1 MPVTGRKNFT
11 FKEDFANE
19 KTFDQ
24 HGSGGQYGSQ
34 HHTCPCFCI
43 RGGQQPETVIGQEI
57 DRQNSSEDYSEVSS
71 LDQLTYTGNE
81 CKVRLKENIVMTTA
95 VTVNSG
101 NRLTIDLNG
110 HTLTAPENDRAFRI
124 QDGALTIEDS
134 IGTGVIQGSGTVT
147 SYGGNGGAIWMSS
160 SDSNNALTLT
170 GGTIRG
176 FTAKYGAGVYMGSG
190 TFHMTGGAIQ
200 NCLATDGGLADGG
213 GVYVF
218 GGSFEL
224 TDGTISACKA
234 NNAGGGVYVSSGSF
248 EMSGGSIEN
257 CTAHEGAGV
266 KVYASNGK
274 TASFSMNGSGEIKNC
289 NQNGVSVSAIGNGTP
304 EFTMD
309 GGTIEG
315 SSGYGVWVAAGSAVM
330 SGGSVKDS
338 ERYDIYIGR
347 SATLTVNNTQVG
359 GTVMNMG
366 AITGQGSAEFTGTV
380 ENLGYVGAGKITGCK
395 IHRIEHRSPYKGTI
409 ENSTWD
415 EYVYLLGYRWPAEKI
430 PSAAGESI
438 SLKFPSYISEPAAM
452 TNTLVIPEGV
462 TVTVDL
468 AGKPVSA
475 DTTVTSDIKIINHG
489 TLTLI
494 DSSTGGTLSIPI
506 ENDGVL
512 NANGGTVTGEVTNKG
527 TIQATG
533 TPVTKF
539 TGTLVNEEGASV
551 TAGNFMDCTITNN
564 GGTIGGDAIFDRPEP
579 DPEQPGAGSEDGG
592 AGAVIAA
599 LAVGT
604 VVVGGGILLA
614 HSYIQN
620 NLPEGFAVPETRR
633 ELAVVLWNM
642 ASKPEPASQQ
652 TYTDVQDEEVLKAVC
667 WAVENELVTP
677 ETESTLGADVRV
689 NRLQVI
695 GAMYQTNKRKK

>member
-1 MPVTGRKNFT
+1 M
-11 FKEDFANE
+11 
-19 KTFDQ
+19 
-24 HGSGGQYGSQ
+24 
-34 HHTCPCFCI
+34 
-43 RGGQQPETVIGQEI
+43 TV
-57 DRQNSSEDYSEVSS
+57 
-71 LDQLTYTGNE
+71 
-81 CKVRLKENIVMTTA
+81 A
-95 VTVNSG
+95 VTVDSG
-101 NRLTIDLNG
+101 KSLTIDLNG
-110 HTLTAPENDRAFRI
+110 HTLTAAANSKAFYI
-124 QDGALTIEDS
+124 QGGALTIEDS

-147 SYGGNGGAIWMSS
+147 DNGGFGGAIWMS
-160 SDSNNALTLT
+160 SDSNNALTLA

-176 FTAKYGAGVYMGSG
+176 FTAKYGAGVYMVNG
-190 TFHMTGGAIQ
+190 TFQMTRGAIQ
-200 NCLATDGGLADGG
+200 NCSATGGKVDGG
-213 GVYVF
+213 GVYVS
-218 GGSFEL
+218 GGSFEMS
-224 TDGTISACKA
+224 DGTISACNA
-234 NNAGGGVYVSSGSF
+234 ANAGGGVYVFSGSF
-248 EMSGGSIEN
+248 KMSGGSIED
-257 CTAHEGAGV
+257 CTAYEGAGV
-266 KVYASNGK
+266 KVYPSSGK
-274 TASFSMNGSGEIKNC
+274 TVSFSMTGGEIQNC
-289 NQNGVSVSAIGNGTP
+289 NTNGVSISEFSNGIP

-309 GGTIEG
+309 GGTIEDNG
-315 SSGYGVWVAAGSAVM
+315 GDGVRVDAGSAVM

-338 ERYDIYIGR
+338 ELYDIRIGS

-359 GTVMNMG
+359 GTVLNMG
-366 AITGQGSAEFTGTV
+366 KITGNGSAKFTGTV
-380 ENLGYVGAGKITGCK
+380 ENSGSAVAGITGCT
-395 IHRIEHRSPYKGTI
+395 IHRIEHRFPYKGTI
-409 ENSTWD
+409 EGSPD
-415 EYVYLLGYRWPAEKI
+415 EYVYLLGHSWPTAKI

-438 SLKFPSYISEPAAM
+438 SLKVPSYITATME
-452 TNTLVIPEGV
+452 NTLVIPEGV

-475 DTTVTSDIKIINHG
+475 DAETSDIKIINHG

-494 DSSTGGTLSIPI
+494 DSSTDGALSIPI

-512 NANGGTVTGEVTNKG
+512 NANGGTVTSKVTNKG

-533 TPVTKF
+533 TPVTQF
-539 TGTLVNEEGASV
+539 TGTLVNQEGASV
-551 TAGNFMDCTITNN
+551 TAGDFRGCMITNN
-564 GGTIGGDAIFDRPEP
+564 GGTIGGDAILDNPEP

-604 VVVGGGILLA
+604 AVVGGGILLA

-620 NLPEGFAVPETRR
+620 NLPEGFAVPETRQ

-642 ASKPEPASQQ
+642 AGKPEPASQQ

>member
-1 MPVTGRKNFT
+1 M
-11 FKEDFANE
+11 
-19 KTFDQ
+19 
-24 HGSGGQYGSQ
+24 
-34 HHTCPCFCI
+34 
-43 RGGQQPETVIGQEI
+43 IGQEI

-81 CKVRLKENIVMTTA
+81 CRVRLTEDIVMTGA
-95 VTVNSG
+95 VTVNNG

-110 HTLTAPENDRAFRI
+110 HTLTAAANSQAFRI
-124 QDGALTIEDS
+124 QNGALTIEDS
-134 IGTGVIQGSGTVT
+134 GSTGVIQGSGTVT
-147 SYGGNGGAIWMSS
+147 GNGGAIWMSS
-160 SDSNNALTLT
+160 NDSNNALTLT

-176 FTAKYGAGVYMGSG
+176 FTAKYGAGVYMGNG
-190 TFHMTGGAIQ
+190 TFRMTGGAIQ
-200 NCLATDGGLADGG
+200 NCSASGGDLSDGG

-218 GGSFEL
+218 GGSFEMSG
-224 TDGTISACKA
+224 GTISACNA
-234 NNAGGGVYVSSGSF
+234 TNAGGGVYVSSGSF
-248 EMSGGSIEN
+248 EMSDGSIED

-266 KVYASNGK
+266 KVLASSGK
-274 TASFSMNGSGEIKNC
+274 ASFSMSGSGEIKNC
-289 NQNGVSVSAIGNGTP
+289 NQDGVSIAAIGGTS
-304 EFTMD
+304 EFSMS
-309 GGTIEG
+309 GGTIEDN
-315 SSGYGVWVAAGSAVM
+315 SGFGVWVDNGSAVM
-330 SGGSVKDS
+330 SGGSVKGS
-338 ERYDIYIGR
+338 ERYDIYIGSR
-347 SATLTVNNTQVG
+347 AALTVKNTQVG
-359 GTVMNMG
+359 GTVLNLG
-366 AITGQGSAEFTGTV
+366 KITGQGSAEFTGTV
-380 ENLGYVGAGKITGCK
+380 ENSGYAVAEITGCK

-409 ENSTWD
+409 TGSTWD
-415 EYVYLLGYRWPAEKI
+415 EYVYLLGRSWPTAKI
-430 PSAAGESI
+430 PSEAGESI
-438 SLKFPSYISEPAAM
+438 TLKVSSYLPPVMENSLE
-452 TNTLVIPEGV
+452 IPKGV

-468 AGKPVSA
+468 AGKTLSA
-475 DTTVTSDIKIINHG
+475 EESDFKIINHG

-512 NANGGTVTGEVTNKG
+512 NANGGTVTSEVTNKG
-527 TIQATG
+527 TIKATG
-533 TPVTKF
+533 TPVTQF
-539 TGTLVNEEGASV
+539 TGTLVNQEGASV
-551 TAGNFMDCTITNN
+551 TAGDFRGCMITNN
-564 GGTIGGDAIFDRPEP
+564 GGTIGGDAILDNPEP

-604 VVVGGGILLA
+604 AVVGGGILLA

-620 NLPEGFAVPETRR
+620 NLPEGFAVPETRQ

-642 ASKPEPASQQ
+642 AGKPEPASQQ

>member
-1 MPVTGRKNFT
+1 M
-11 FKEDFANE
+11 
-19 KTFDQ
+19 
-24 HGSGGQYGSQ
+24 
-34 HHTCPCFCI
+34 
-43 RGGQQPETVIGQEI
+43 IGQEI

-81 CKVRLKENIVMTTA
+81 CKVRLTENIVMTTA

-409 ENSTWD
+409 ENSTWE
-415 EYVYLLGYRWPAEKI
+415 EYVYLLGYSWPTAKI

-452 TNTLVIPEGV
+452 TNTLEIPEGV

-564 GGTIGGDAIFDRPEP
+564 GGTISGDAIFEKPEP

-620 NLPEGFAVPETRR
+620 NLPEGFAVPETRQ

-652 TYTDVQDEEVLKAVC
+652 TYTDVQDEEALKAVR

>member
-1 MPVTGRKNFT
+1 MRPG
-11 FKEDFANE
+11 
-19 KTFDQ
+19 
-24 HGSGGQYGSQ
+24 
-34 HHTCPCFCI
+34 
-43 RGGQQPETVIGQEI
+43 GGQQPETVIGQEI
-57 DRQNSSEDYSEVSS
+57 DRQNSSGDYLEVSS
-71 LDQLTYTGNE
+71 LDQLTYINNE
-81 CKVRLKENIVMTTA
+81 CKVRLTKDIVMTKA
-95 VTVNSG
+95 VTVNNG
-101 NRLTIDLNG
+101 NSLTIDLNG
-110 HTLTAPENDRAFRI
+110 HTLTAAANSQAFRI
-124 QDGALTIEDS
+124 QGGALTIEDS

-147 SYGGNGGAIWMSS
+147 GNGGAIWMSS

-176 FTAKYGAGVYMGSG
+176 FTA
-190 TFHMTGGAIQ
+190 T
-200 NCLATDGGLADGG
+200 DGG
-213 GVYVF
+213 GVYVD
-218 GGSFEL
+218 GGSFEMSG
-224 TDGTISACKA
+224 GTISACNA
-234 NNAGGGVYVSSGSF
+234 TNAGGGVYVSSGSF
-248 EMSGGSIEN
+248 KMSGGSIED

-274 TASFSMNGSGEIKNC
+274 TASFSMTGGEIQNCNTDGVSIYAIGSGT
-289 NQNGVSVSAIGNGTP
+289 S
-304 EFTMD
+304 EFTMT
-309 GGTIEG
+309 GGTIEDNG
-315 SSGYGVWVAAGSAVM
+315 GYGVWVDNGSAVM
-330 SGGSVKDS
+330 SGGSVKGS
-338 ERYDIYIGR
+338 ERYDIYIGS

-359 GTVMNMG
+359 GTVLNMG
-366 AITGQGSAEFTGTV
+366 KITGKGSAKFTGTV
-380 ENLGYVGAGKITGCK
+380 ENSGSAVAGITGCT

-409 ENSTWD
+409 TDSPCD
-415 EYVYLLGYRWPAEKI
+415 EYVYLLGRSWPTAKI
-430 PSAAGESI
+430 PSEAGESI
-438 SLKFPSYISEPAAM
+438 TLKVSSYLPPVMENSL
-452 TNTLVIPEGV
+452 TIPEGV

-468 AGKPVSA
+468 AGKTLSA
-475 DTTVTSDIKIINHG
+475 EESDFKIINHG

-494 DSSTGGTLSIPI
+494 DGGTDGALSIPI

-512 NANGGTVTGEVTNKG
+512 NANGGTVTSEVTNKG

-564 GGTIGGDAIFDRPEP
+564 GGTIGGDAILDKPEP

-604 VVVGGGILLA
+604 AVVGGGILLA

-620 NLPEGFAVPETRR
+620 NLPEGFAVPETRQ

-642 ASKPEPASQQ
+642 AGKPEPASQQ

>member
-1 MPVTGRKNFT
+1 M
-11 FKEDFANE
+11 
-19 KTFDQ
+19 
-24 HGSGGQYGSQ
+24 
-34 HHTCPCFCI
+34 
-43 RGGQQPETVIGQEI
+43 IGQEI
-57 DRQNSSEDYSEVSS
+57 DRQNSSGDYSEVSS

-81 CKVRLKENIVMTTA
+81 CRVRLTEDIVMTGA
-95 VTVNSG
+95 VTVNNG

-110 HTLTAPENDRAFRI
+110 HTLTAAANSQAFRI
-124 QDGALTIEDS
+124 QNGALTIEDS
-134 IGTGVIQGSGTVT
+134 GSTGVIQGSGTVT
-147 SYGGNGGAIWMSS
+147 GNGGAIWMSS
-160 SDSNNALTLT
+160 NDSNNALTLT

-176 FTAKYGAGVYMGSG
+176 FTA
-190 TFHMTGGAIQ
+190 T
-200 NCLATDGGLADGG
+200 DGG
-213 GVYVF
+213 GVYVS
-218 GGSFEL
+218 GGSFEMSG
-224 TDGTISACKA
+224 GTISACNA
-234 NNAGGGVYVSSGSF
+234 ANAGGGVYVSSGSF

-266 KVYASNGK
+266 KVLASSGK
-274 TASFSMNGSGEIKNC
+274 ASFSMSGSGEIKNC
-289 NQNGVSVSAIGNGTP
+289 NQDGVSIAAIGGTS
-304 EFTMD
+304 EFSMS
-309 GGTIEG
+309 GGTIEDN
-315 SSGYGVWVAAGSAVM
+315 SGFGVWVDNGSAVM
-330 SGGSVKDS
+330 SGGSVKGS
-338 ERYDIYIGR
+338 ERYDIYIGSR
-347 SATLTVNNTQVG
+347 AALTVKNTQVG
-359 GTVMNMG
+359 GTVLNLG
-366 AITGQGSAEFTGTV
+366 KITGQGSAEFTGTV
-380 ENLGYVGAGKITGCK
+380 ENSGYAVAEITGCT

-409 ENSTWD
+409 TDSPCD
-415 EYVYLLGYRWPAEKI
+415 EYVYLLGRSWPTAKI
-430 PSAAGESI
+430 PSEAGESI
-438 SLKFPSYISEPAAM
+438 TLKVSSYLPPVMENSL
-452 TNTLVIPEGV
+452 TIPEGV

-468 AGKPVSA
+468 AGKTLSA
-475 DTTVTSDIKIINHG
+475 EESDFKIINHG

-494 DSSTGGTLSIPI
+494 DGGTDGALSIPI

-512 NANGGTVTGEVTNKG
+512 NANGGTVTSEVTNKG

-564 GGTIGGDAIFDRPEP
+564 GGTIGGDAILDKPEP

-604 VVVGGGILLA
+604 AVVGGGILLA

-620 NLPEGFAVPETRR
+620 NLPEGFAVPETRQ

-642 ASKPEPASQQ
+642 AGKPEPASQQ

>member
-1 MPVTGRKNFT
+1 MRPG
-11 FKEDFANE
+11 
-19 KTFDQ
+19 
-24 HGSGGQYGSQ
+24 
-34 HHTCPCFCI
+34 
-43 RGGQQPETVIGQEI
+43 GGQQPETVIGQEI
-57 DRQNSSEDYSEVSS
+57 DRQNSSGDYLEVSS
-71 LDQLTYTGNE
+71 LDQLTYINNE
-81 CKVRLKENIVMTTA
+81 CKVRLTKDIVMTKA
-95 VTVNSG
+95 VTVNNG
-101 NRLTIDLNG
+101 NSLTIDLNG
-110 HTLTAPENDRAFRI
+110 HILTAAANSQAFRI
-124 QDGALTIEDS
+124 QGGALTIEDS

-147 SYGGNGGAIWMSS
+147 GNGGAIWMSS

-176 FTAKYGAGVYMGSG
+176 FTA
-190 TFHMTGGAIQ
+190 T
-200 NCLATDGGLADGG
+200 DGG
-213 GVYVF
+213 GVYVD
-218 GGSFEL
+218 GGSFEMSG
-224 TDGTISACKA
+224 GTISACNA
-234 NNAGGGVYVSSGSF
+234 TNAGGGVYVSSGSF
-248 EMSGGSIEN
+248 KMSGGSIED

-274 TASFSMNGSGEIKNC
+274 TASFSMTGGEIQNCNTDGVSIHAIGSGT
-289 NQNGVSVSAIGNGTP
+289 S
-304 EFTMD
+304 EFTMT
-309 GGTIEG
+309 GGTIEDNG
-315 SSGYGVWVAAGSAVM
+315 GYGVWVDNGSAVM
-330 SGGSVKDS
+330 SGGSVKGS
-338 ERYDIYIGR
+338 ERYDIYIGSR
-347 SATLTVNNTQVG
+347 ATLTVNNTQVG
-359 GTVMNMG
+359 GTVLNMG
-366 AITGQGSAEFTGTV
+366 KITGQGSAEFTGTV
-380 ENLGYVGAGKITGCK
+380 ENSGYAAAGITGCK

-409 ENSTWD
+409 EGSTWD
-415 EYVYLLGYRWPAEKI
+415 EYVYLLGYSWPTAKI
-430 PSAAGESI
+430 PSGAGESI
-438 SLKFPSYISEPAAM
+438 SLKFPSYITPKME
-452 TNTLVIPEGV
+452 NTLEIPEGV

-475 DTTVTSDIKIINHG
+475 DTGASDIKIINHG

-494 DSSTGGTLSIPI
+494 DSGTDGTLSIPI

-512 NANGGTVTGEVTNKG
+512 NANGGTVTGKVTNRG

-533 TPVTKF
+533 TPVTQF
-539 TGTLVNEEGASV
+539 TGTLVNQEGASV
-551 TAGNFMDCTITNN
+551 TAGDFRGCTITNN
-564 GGTIGGDAIFDRPEP
+564 GGTIGGGAILDKPEP

-604 VVVGGGILLA
+604 AVVGGGILLA

-620 NLPEGFAVPETRR
+620 NLPEGFAVPETRQ

-642 ASKPEPASQQ
+642 AGKPEPASQQ

>member
-1 MPVTGRKNFT
+1 MRP
-11 FKEDFANE
+11 
-19 KTFDQ
+19 
-24 HGSGGQYGSQ
+24 
-34 HHTCPCFCI
+34 
-43 RGGQQPETVIGQEI
+43 GGQQPETVIGQEI
-57 DRQNSSEDYSEVSS
+57 DRQNSSGDYLEVSS
-71 LDQLTYTGNE
+71 LDQLTYINNE
-81 CKVRLKENIVMTTA
+81 CKVRLTKDIVMTKA
-95 VTVNSG
+95 VTVNNG
-101 NRLTIDLNG
+101 NSLTIDLNG
-110 HTLTAPENDRAFRI
+110 HTLTAAANSQAFRI
-124 QDGALTIEDS
+124 QGGALTIEDS

-147 SYGGNGGAIWMSS
+147 GNGGAIWMSS

-176 FTAKYGAGVYMGSG
+176 FTA
-190 TFHMTGGAIQ
+190 T
-200 NCLATDGGLADGG
+200 DGG
-213 GVYVF
+213 GVYVD
-218 GGSFEL
+218 GGSFEMSG
-224 TDGTISACKA
+224 GTISACNA
-234 NNAGGGVYVSSGSF
+234 TNAGGGVYVSSGSF
-248 EMSGGSIEN
+248 KMSGGSIED

-274 TASFSMNGSGEIKNC
+274 TASFSMTGGEIQNCNTDGVSIYAIGSGT
-289 NQNGVSVSAIGNGTP
+289 S
-304 EFTMD
+304 EFTMT
-309 GGTIEG
+309 GGTIEDNG
-315 SSGYGVWVAAGSAVM
+315 GYGVWVDNGSAVM
-330 SGGSVKDS
+330 SGGSVKGS
-338 ERYDIYIGR
+338 ERYDIYIGSR
-347 SATLTVNNTQVG
+347 ATLTVNNTQVG
-359 GTVMNMG
+359 GTVLNMG
-366 AITGQGSAEFTGTV
+366 KITGQGSAEFTGTV
-380 ENLGYVGAGKITGCK
+380 ENSGYAAAGITGCK

-409 ENSTWD
+409 EGSTWD
-415 EYVYLLGYRWPAEKI
+415 EYVYLLGYSWPTAKI
-430 PSAAGESI
+430 PSGAGESI
-438 SLKFPSYISEPAAM
+438 SLKFPSYITPKME
-452 TNTLVIPEGV
+452 NTLEIPEGV

-475 DTTVTSDIKIINHG
+475 DTGASDIKIINHG

-494 DSSTGGTLSIPI
+494 DSGTDGTLSIPI

-512 NANGGTVTGEVTNKG
+512 NANGGTVTGKVTNRG

-539 TGTLVNEEGASV
+539 TGTLVNQEGASV

-564 GGTIGGDAIFDRPEP
+564 GGTIGGGAILDKPEP

-604 VVVGGGILLA
+604 AVVGGGILLA

-620 NLPEGFAVPETRR
+620 NLPEGFAVPETRQ

-642 ASKPEPASQQ
+642 AGKPEPASQQ

>member
-1 MPVTGRKNFT
+1 MHPG
-11 FKEDFANE
+11 
-19 KTFDQ
+19 
-24 HGSGGQYGSQ
+24 
-34 HHTCPCFCI
+34 
-43 RGGQQPETVIGQEI
+43 GGQQSETVIGQEI

-71 LDQLTYTGNE
+71 LDQLTYTSKE
-81 CKVRLKENIVMTTA
+81 CKVRLTGDIVMTGA
-95 VTVNSG
+95 VTVDNGNS
-101 NRLTIDLNG
+101 LTIDLNG
-110 HTLTAPENDRAFRI
+110 HTLTAAANSRAFYIRG
-124 QDGALTIEDS
+124 GALTIEDS
-134 IGTGVIQGSGTVT
+134 IGTGVIQGNGTVN
-147 SYGGNGGAIWMSS
+147 GDGGAIWMSS
-160 SDSNNALTLT
+160 GDSTNALTLT

-176 FTAKYGAGVYMGSG
+176 FTATDGAGVYMGNG
-190 TFHMTGGAIQ
+190 TFKMTGGAIRD
-200 NCLATDGGLADGG
+200 CRATDGG

-218 GGSFEL
+218 GGSFEM
-224 TDGTISACKA
+224 TDGTISTCNAT
-234 NNAGGGVYVSSGSF
+234 NAGGGVYVSSGTI

-266 KVYASNGK
+266 KVLVSNGK
-274 TASFSMNGSGEIKNC
+274 ASFSMS
-289 NQNGVSVSAIGNGTP
+289 
-304 EFTMD
+304 

-315 SSGYGVWVAAGSAVM
+315 SSRDGVSIAAIGSGTPEFSMSGGTIKDNSGFGVWVDNGSAVI
-330 SGGSVKDS
+330 SGGSVKGS
-338 ERYDIYIGR
+338 ERYDVYIGSR
-347 SATLTVNNTQVG
+347 AALKVNDTQVG
-359 GTVMNMG
+359 GTVLNLG
-366 AITGQGSAEFTGTV
+366 KITGQGSAEFTGTV
-380 ENLGYVGAGKITGCK
+380 ENSGYAAAGITGCK
-395 IHRIEHRSPYKGTI
+395 IHRIEHRFPYKGTI

-415 EYVYLLGYRWPAEKI
+415 EYVYLLGHSWPTAKI

-438 SLKFPSYISEPAAM
+438 SLKVPSYITATME
-452 TNTLVIPEGV
+452 NTLVIPEGV

-475 DTTVTSDIKIINHG
+475 DAETSDIKIINHG

-494 DSSTGGTLSIPI
+494 DRSTGGTLSIPI
-506 ENDGVL
+506 ENDGIL
-512 NANGGTVTGEVTNKG
+512 NANGGTVTGEVTNRG

-533 TPVTKF
+533 TPVTQF

-551 TAGNFMDCTITNN
+551 TAGNFIDCTITNN
-564 GGTIGGDAIFDRPEP
+564 GGTISGDAILEEPKP

-604 VVVGGGILLA
+604 AVVGGGILLA

-620 NLPEGFAVPETRR
+620 NLPEGFAVPETRQ

-642 ASKPEPASQQ
+642 AGKPEPASQQ

>member
-1 MPVTGRKNFT
+1 MRKRLISMVLAVSMAVSIMPAPA
-11 FKEDFANE
+11 FA
-19 KTFDQ
+19 
-24 HGSGGQYGSQ
+24 SG
-34 HHTCPCFCI
+34 
-43 RGGQQPETVIGQEI
+43 GGQQPETVIGQEI

-71 LDQLTYTGNE
+71 LDQLTYTNQE
-81 CKVRLKENIVMTTA
+81 CKVRLTENIVMTTA
-95 VTVNSG
+95 VTVDSG
-101 NRLTIDLNG
+101 NSLTIDLNG
-110 HTLTAPENDRAFRI
+110 HTLTAPENSKAFYIR
-124 QDGALTIEDS
+124 DGALTIKDS

-176 FTAKYGAGVYMGSG
+176 FTAKYGAGVYMGNG
-190 TFHMTGGAIQ
+190 TFSMTGGAIQ
-200 NCLATDGGLADGG
+200 NCSATDGGLADGG
-213 GVYVF
+213 GVYVSS
-218 GGSFEL
+218 GSFEL
-224 TDGTISACKA
+224 TGGTISACKA

-248 EMSGGSIEN
+248 EMSDGSIED

-266 KVYASNGK
+266 KVYASSGE
-274 TASFSMNGSGEIKNC
+274 TASFSMSGSGKIKNC

-315 SSGYGVWVAAGSAVM
+315 SSGYGVWVAAGSAEM

-347 SATLTVNNTQVG
+347 SAALTVNNTQVG

-415 EYVYLLGYRWPAEKI
+415 EYVYLLGYSWPTAKI

-438 SLKFPSYISEPAAM
+438 SLKVPSYISTPAM
-452 TNTLVIPEGV
+452 TNTLEIPEGV

-475 DTTVTSDIKIINHG
+475 DPDASDIKIINHG

-494 DSSTGGTLSIPI
+494 DSGTGGTLSIPI

-564 GGTIGGDAIFDRPEP
+564 GGTIGGDAIFEKPEP

-620 NLPEGFAVPETRR
+620 NLPEGFAVPETRQ

-652 TYTDVQDEEVLKAVC
+652 TYTDVQDEEVLKAVR
-667 WAVENELVTP
+667 WAVENGLVTP

>member
-1 MPVTGRKNFT
+1 MKKRLISMVLAVSMAVSIMPAPA
-11 FKEDFANE
+11 FA
-19 KTFDQ
+19 
-24 HGSGGQYGSQ
+24 SG
-34 HHTCPCFCI
+34 
-43 RGGQQPETVIGQEI
+43 GGQQPETVIGQEI
-57 DRQNSSEDYSEVSS
+57 DRQNSSGDYLEVSS
-71 LDQLTYTGNE
+71 LDQLTYINNE
-81 CKVRLKENIVMTTA
+81 CKVRLTKDIVMTKA
-95 VTVNSG
+95 VTVNNG
-101 NRLTIDLNG
+101 NSLTIDLNG
-110 HTLTAPENDRAFRI
+110 HTLTAAANSQAFRI
-124 QDGALTIEDS
+124 QGGALTIEDS

-147 SYGGNGGAIWMSS
+147 GNGGAIWMSS

-176 FTAKYGAGVYMGSG
+176 FTA
-190 TFHMTGGAIQ
+190 T
-200 NCLATDGGLADGG
+200 DGG
-213 GVYVF
+213 GVYVD
-218 GGSFEL
+218 GGSFEMSG
-224 TDGTISACKA
+224 GTISACNA
-234 NNAGGGVYVSSGSF
+234 TNAGGGVYVSSGSF
-248 EMSGGSIEN
+248 KMSGGSIED

-274 TASFSMNGSGEIKNC
+274 TASFSMTGGEIQNCNTDGVSIYAIGSGT
-289 NQNGVSVSAIGNGTP
+289 S
-304 EFTMD
+304 EFTMT
-309 GGTIEG
+309 GGTIEDNG
-315 SSGYGVWVAAGSAVM
+315 GYGVWVDNGSAVM
-330 SGGSVKDS
+330 SGGSVKGS
-338 ERYDIYIGR
+338 ERYDIYIGSR
-347 SATLTVNNTQVG
+347 ATLTVNNTQVG
-359 GTVMNMG
+359 GTVLNMG
-366 AITGQGSAEFTGTV
+366 KITGQGSAEFTGTV
-380 ENLGYVGAGKITGCK
+380 ENSGYAAAGITGCK

-409 ENSTWD
+409 EGSTWD
-415 EYVYLLGYRWPAEKI
+415 EYVYLLGYSWPTAKI
-430 PSAAGESI
+430 PSGAGESI
-438 SLKFPSYISEPAAM
+438 SLKFPSYITPKME
-452 TNTLVIPEGV
+452 NTLEIPEGV

-475 DTTVTSDIKIINHG
+475 DTGASDIKIINHG

-494 DSSTGGTLSIPI
+494 DSGTDGTLSIPI

-512 NANGGTVTGEVTNKG
+512 NANGGTVTGKVTNRG

-533 TPVTKF
+533 TPVTQF
-539 TGTLVNEEGASV
+539 TGTLVNQEGASV
-551 TAGNFMDCTITNN
+551 TAGDFRGCTITNN
-564 GGTIGGDAIFDRPEP
+564 GGTIGGGAILDKPEP

-620 NLPEGFAVPETRR
+620 NLPEGFAVPETRQ

-642 ASKPEPASQQ
+642 AGKPEPASQQ

>member
-1 MPVTGRKNFT
+1 MKKRLISMVLAVSMAVSIMPAPA
-11 FKEDFANE
+11 FA
-19 KTFDQ
+19 
-24 HGSGGQYGSQ
+24 SG
-34 HHTCPCFCI
+34 
-43 RGGQQPETVIGQEI
+43 GGQQPETVIGQEI
-57 DRQNSSEDYSEVSS
+57 DRQNSSGDYLEVSS
-71 LDQLTYTGNE
+71 LDQLTYINNE
-81 CKVRLKENIVMTTA
+81 CKVRLTKDIVMTKA
-95 VTVNSG
+95 VTVNNG
-101 NRLTIDLNG
+101 NSLTIDLNG
-110 HTLTAPENDRAFRI
+110 HTLTAAANSQAFRI
-124 QDGALTIEDS
+124 QGGALTIEDS

-147 SYGGNGGAIWMSS
+147 GNGGAIWMSS

-176 FTAKYGAGVYMGSG
+176 FTA
-190 TFHMTGGAIQ
+190 T
-200 NCLATDGGLADGG
+200 DGG
-213 GVYVF
+213 GVYVD
-218 GGSFEL
+218 GGSFEMSG
-224 TDGTISACKA
+224 GTISTCNAT
-234 NNAGGGVYVSSGSF
+234 NAGGGVYVSSGSF

-266 KVYASNGK
+266 KVLASSGK
-274 TASFSMNGSGEIKNC
+274 ASFSMSGSGEIKNC
-289 NQNGVSVSAIGNGTP
+289 NQDGVSIAAIGGTS
-304 EFTMD
+304 EFSMS
-309 GGTIEG
+309 GGTIEDN
-315 SSGYGVWVAAGSAVM
+315 SGFGVWVDNGSAVM
-330 SGGSVKDS
+330 SGGSVKGS
-338 ERYDIYIGR
+338 ERYDIYIGSR
-347 SATLTVNNTQVG
+347 ATLTVNNTQVG
-359 GTVMNMG
+359 GTVLNMG
-366 AITGQGSAEFTGTV
+366 KITGQGSAEFTGTV
-380 ENLGYVGAGKITGCK
+380 ENSGYAAAGITGCK

-409 ENSTWD
+409 TDSPCD
-415 EYVYLLGYRWPAEKI
+415 EYVYLLGRSWKI
-430 PSAAGESI
+430 PSGAGESI
-438 SLKFPSYISEPAAM
+438 TLKVSSYLPPVME
-452 TNTLVIPEGV
+452 NTLEIPKGV

-468 AGKPVSA
+468 AGKTLSA
-475 DTTVTSDIKIINHG
+475 EESDFKIINHG

-512 NANGGTVTGEVTNKG
+512 NANGGTVTSKVTNKG

-533 TPVTKF
+533 TPVTQF
-539 TGTLVNEEGASV
+539 TGTLVNQEGASV
-551 TAGNFMDCTITNN
+551 TAGDFRGCMITNN
-564 GGTIGGDAIFDRPEP
+564 GGTIGGDAILDNPEP

-604 VVVGGGILLA
+604 AVVGGGILLA

-620 NLPEGFAVPETRR
+620 NLPEGFAVPETRQ

-642 ASKPEPASQQ
+642 AGKPEPASQQ

>member
-1 MPVTGRKNFT
+1 MRP
-11 FKEDFANE
+11 
-19 KTFDQ
+19 
-24 HGSGGQYGSQ
+24 
-34 HHTCPCFCI
+34 
-43 RGGQQPETVIGQEI
+43 GGQQSETVIGQEI

-71 LDQLTYTGNE
+71 LNQLIYTNNE
-81 CKVRLKENIVMTTA
+81 CKVRLTENIVMTGA
-95 VTVNSG
+95 ITVNNG

-110 HTLTAPENDRAFRI
+110 HTLTALENSRAFFI
-124 QDGALTIEDS
+124 QNGALTIEDS
-134 IGTGVIQGSGTVT
+134 IGGGIIQGSGTVNG
-147 SYGGNGGAIWMSS
+147 YGGAILMNG

-170 GGTIRG
+170 GSTISG
-176 FTAKYGAGVYMGSG
+176 FTATNGAGVSMGNG
-190 TFHMTGGAIQ
+190 TFHMTGGAIR
-200 NCLATDGGLADGG
+200 NCSATDGG
-213 GVYVF
+213 GVYVD
-218 GGSFEL
+218 GGSFKM
-224 TDGTISACKA
+224 TNGTISDCKA
-234 NNAGGGVYVSSGSF
+234 TNAGGGVYVSSGTF

-257 CTAHEGAGV
+257 CTAYEGAGV
-266 KVYASNGK
+266 KVLVSSGK
-274 TASFSMNGSGEIKNC
+274 ASFSMS
-289 NQNGVSVSAIGNGTP
+289 
-304 EFTMD
+304 D
-309 GGTIEG
+309 GTIEG
-315 SSGYGVWVAAGSAVM
+315 SSRDGVSIAAIDSGTSEFSMSGGTIKDNSRYGVWVDNGSAVM
-330 SGGSVKDS
+330 SGGSVKGS
-338 ERYDIYIGR
+338 GSYDIYIGS
-347 SATLTVNNTQVG
+347 SAALTVDNTQVG
-359 GTVMNMG
+359 GTVLNMG
-366 AITGQGSAEFTGTV
+366 KITGQGSAEFTGTV
-380 ENLGYVGAGKITGCK
+380 ENSGYAVAKITGCK
-395 IHRIEHRSPYKGTI
+395 IHRIEHRSPYNGTI

-415 EYVYLLGYRWPAEKI
+415 EYVYLLGRSWPKTKI

-438 SLKFPSYISEPAAM
+438 SLKVSSYLPPVME
-452 TNTLVIPEGV
+452 NTLEIPAGV

-468 AGKPVSA
+468 AGKTLSA
-475 DTTVTSDIKIINHG
+475 ENSDLKIINHG

-512 NANGGTVTGEVTNKG
+512 NANGGTVTSEVTNKG

-551 TAGNFMDCTITNN
+551 TAGNFIDCTITNN
-564 GGTIGGDAIFDRPEP
+564 GGTISGDAILEKPEP

-620 NLPEGFAVPETRR
+620 NLPEGFAVPETRQ

-642 ASKPEPASQQ
+642 AGKPEPASQQ

-689 NRLQVI
+689 SRLQVI

>member
-1 MPVTGRKNFT
+1 MKKRLISMVLAVSMAVSIMPAPA
-11 FKEDFANE
+11 FA
-19 KTFDQ
+19 
-24 HGSGGQYGSQ
+24 SG
-34 HHTCPCFCI
+34 
-43 RGGQQPETVIGQEI
+43 GGQQPETVIGQEI

-71 LDQLTYTGNE
+71 LDQLTYTNNE
-81 CKVRLKENIVMTTA
+81 CKVRLTENIVMTGT
-95 VTVNSG
+95 VTINNGNS
-101 NRLTIDLNG
+101 LTIDLNG
-110 HTLTAPENDRAFRI
+110 HTLTAAANSKAFFI
-124 QDGALTIEDS
+124 QNGALTIEDS
-134 IGTGVIQGSGTVT
+134 IGTGAIQGSGTVT
-147 SYGGNGGAIWMSS
+147 GYDGGAICMSS
-160 SDSNNALTLT
+160 GDSTNALTLT

-176 FTAKYGAGVYMGSG
+176 FTATNGAGVYMGNG
-190 TFHMTGGAIQ
+190 TFRMTGGAIQ
-200 NCLATDGGLADGG
+200 DCRATDGG
-213 GVYVF
+213 GVYVS
-218 GGSFEL
+218 GGSFEMSG
-224 TDGTISACKA
+224 GTISACNA
-234 NNAGGGVYVSSGSF
+234 TNAGGGVYVSSGSF
-248 EMSGGSIEN
+248 KMSDGSIED

-266 KVYASNGK
+266 KVLASSGK
-274 TASFSMNGSGEIKNC
+274 TASFSMNGSGKIKNC
-289 NQNGVSVSAIGNGTP
+289 NTDGVSIAAIGSGTP
-304 EFTMD
+304 EFTMT
-309 GGTIEG
+309 GGTIEDN
-315 SSGYGVWVAAGSAVM
+315 SGYGVWVDNGSAVM
-330 SGGSVKDS
+330 SGGSVKGS
-338 ERYDIYIGR
+338 ERYDIYIGNR
-347 SATLTVNNTQVG
+347 AALTVDNTQVG
-359 GTVMNMG
+359 GTVLNLG
-366 AITGQGSAEFTGTV
+366 KITGQGSAEFTGTV
-380 ENLGYVGAGKITGCK
+380 EKSGYAAAEITGCK
-395 IHRIEHRSPYKGTI
+395 IHRIEHRFPYKGTI
-409 ENSTWD
+409 EGSPD
-415 EYVYLLGYRWPAEKI
+415 EYVYLLGHSWPTAKI

-438 SLKFPSYISEPAAM
+438 SLKVPSYITATME
-452 TNTLVIPEGV
+452 NTLVIPEGV

-475 DTTVTSDIKIINHG
+475 DADASDIKIINHG

-506 ENDGVL
+506 ENDGIL

-551 TAGNFMDCTITNN
+551 TAGNFIDCTITDN
-564 GGTIGGDAIFDRPEP
+564 GGTIGGDAILDEPKP

-620 NLPEGFAVPETRR
+620 NLPEGFAVPETRQ

-642 ASKPEPASQQ
+642 AGKPEPASQQ

-689 NRLQVI
+689 SRLQVI

>member
-1 MPVTGRKNFT
+1 MRPG
-11 FKEDFANE
+11 
-19 KTFDQ
+19 
-24 HGSGGQYGSQ
+24 
-34 HHTCPCFCI
+34 
-43 RGGQQPETVIGQEI
+43 GGQQPETVIGQEI

-71 LDQLTYTGNE
+71 LDQLTYTNNE
-81 CKVRLKENIVMTTA
+81 CKVRLTKDIVMTGA
-95 VTVNSG
+95 VTVNNG

-110 HTLTAPENDRAFRI
+110 HTLTAAANSRAFFI
-124 QDGALTIEDS
+124 QNGALTIEDRV
-134 IGTGVIQGSGTVT
+134 GGGVIQGSGTVNG
-147 SYGGNGGAIWMSS
+147 YGGAILMS
-160 SDSNNALTLT
+160 SDSSNALTLT
-170 GGTIRG
+170 GGTISG
-176 FTAKYGAGVYMGSG
+176 FTATNGAGVSMGNG

-200 NCLATDGGLADGG
+200 SCSATDGG
-213 GVYVF
+213 GVYV
-218 GGSFEL
+218 
-224 TDGTISACKA
+224 DG
-234 NNAGGGVYVSSGSF
+234 GSF

-266 KVYASNGK
+266 KVLASSGK
-274 TASFSMNGSGEIKNC
+274 ASFSMSGSGEIKNC
-289 NQNGVSVSAIGNGTP
+289 NQDGVSIAAIGGTS
-304 EFTMD
+304 EFSMS
-309 GGTIEG
+309 GGTIEDN
-315 SSGYGVWVAAGSAVM
+315 SGFGVWVDNGSAVM
-330 SGGSVKDS
+330 SGGSVKGS
-338 ERYDIYIGR
+338 ERYDIYIGSR
-347 SATLTVNNTQVG
+347 AALTVKNTQVG
-359 GTVMNMG
+359 GTVLNLG
-366 AITGQGSAEFTGTV
+366 KITGQGSAEFTGTV
-380 ENLGYVGAGKITGCK
+380 ENSGYAVAEITGCK
-395 IHRIEHRSPYKGTI
+395 IHRIEHRSPHKGTI

-415 EYVYLLGYRWPAEKI
+415 EYVYLLGHSWPTAKI

-438 SLKFPSYISEPAAM
+438 SLKVPSYITATME
-452 TNTLVIPEGV
+452 NTLVIPEGV

-475 DTTVTSDIKIINHG
+475 DADASDIKIINHG

-506 ENDGVL
+506 ENDGIL

-551 TAGNFMDCTITNN
+551 TAGNFIDCTITDN
-564 GGTIGGDAIFDRPEP
+564 GGTISGDAILEKPEP

-620 NLPEGFAVPETRR
+620 NLPEGFAVPETRQ

-642 ASKPEPASQQ
+642 AGKPEPASQQ

-677 ETESTLGADVRV
+677 ETEATLGADVRV
-689 NRLQVI
+689 SRLQVI